1 MLLPNVPTMLV
12 TRAELAVPARGE
24 ITRAQR
30 TELADVLAEG
40 AIEAGFQQI
49 VELATRRVVG
59 WEALARGPRG
69 SDLERPDKL
78 FAAAR
83 AAGRLDELD
92 CLCQRAA
99 LRAALDAG
107 VRAPCVLFLNIEPAT
122 SGFLPL
128 DLRNLYSRATA
139 QMTVCVEVTERA
151 LTQRP
156 ASLLAHV
163 ADMRAMGVA
172 VALDDVG
179 TDADTLAMMSLLE
192 PEVIKL
198 DLALVQGSP
207 DAEIAE
213 VVHAVAAQAERT
225 GARVLVEGVE
235 TEEHARTGDALGA
248 TLAQG
253 WLYGR
258 RETVIELPEPPRE
271 PVVLP
276 GRHPDPRDM
285 APFALATSAGRAPR
299 PASAALLLAMTQHLE
314 DQAKSLGRTAVLVAA
329 FDDRER
335 RFTPHLRHRYG
346 QLGRELAFC
355 AIVGQ
360 GLPVDP
366 APGVHGGTLA
376 AGDAAGGEWTI
387 AVVSPHFAA
396 ALVAHERREPGPD
409 GEQLYDYVLTYER
422 ECATAVAAALTARVA

>member
-1 MLLPNVPTMLV
+1 MLLPNVPTMLM
-12 TRAELAVPARGE
+12 TRAGTAVPARGE
-24 ITRAQR
+24 ITRAQK
-30 TELADVLAEG
+30 TELADILAEG
-40 AIEAGFQQI
+40 AVEAGYQQI
-49 VELATRRVVG
+49 VDLATRQTVG

-69 SDLERPDKL
+69 SDLERPDML
-78 FAAAR
+78 FGAAR

-92 CLCQRAA
+92 SLCQRAA
-99 LRAALDAG
+99 LRGAIDAG
-107 VRAPCVLFLNIEPAT
+107 VRAPCVLFLNIEPDT
-122 SGFLPL
+122 TGFLPL
-128 DLRNLYSRATA
+128 DLRDLYARATA
-139 QMTVCVEVTERA
+139 QMTVCVEVTERS

-156 ASLLAHV
+156 ASLIAHV

-235 TEEHARTGDALGA
+235 TEAHARTGDALGA

-258 RETVIELPEPPRE
+258 RETLIELPPLPSEPI
-271 PVVLP
+271 VVP
-276 GRHPDPRDM
+276 GRHADPRDM
-285 APFALATSAGRAPR
+285 APFALATCDERAPR
-299 PASAALLLAMTQHLE
+299 PASAAMLLAMTQHLE
-314 DQAKSLGRTAVLVAA
+314 DQARSLGRTAVLVAA

-335 RFTPHLRHRYG
+335 RFTPHLRHRYA
-346 QLGRELAFC
+346 QLGHELAFC

-360 GLPVDP
+360 GLPTDP
-366 APGVHGGTLA
+366 APGVHGGAFA
-376 AGDAAGGEWTI
+376 AGEGAGEWTI

-409 GEQLYDYVLTYER
+409 GEQIYEYVLTYER
-422 ECATAVAAALTARVA
+422 GCATAVAAALTARVA

>member
-1 MLLPNVPTMLV
+1 
-12 TRAELAVPARGE
+12 
-24 ITRAQR
+24 
-30 TELADVLAEG
+30 
-40 AIEAGFQQI
+40 
-49 VELATRRVVG
+49 
-59 WEALARGPRG
+59 
-69 SDLERPDKL
+69 
-78 FAAAR
+78 
-83 AAGRLDELD
+83 
-92 CLCQRAA
+92 
-99 LRAALDAG
+99 
-107 VRAPCVLFLNIEPAT
+107 
-122 SGFLPL
+122 
-128 DLRNLYSRATA
+128 
-139 QMTVCVEVTERA
+139 MTVCVEVTERA

-258 RETVIELPEPPRE
+258 RETEIVAARAPRE

-276 GRHPDPRDM
+276 GRHADPRDL
-285 APFALATSAGRAPR
+285 APFALAAERGPRPRA
-299 PASAALLLAMTQHLE
+299 PASAPLLLAMTQHLE
-314 DQAKSLGRTAVLVAA
+314 DQAKALGRTAVLVAA
-329 FDDRER
+329 FDQRER
-335 RFTPHLRHRYG
+335 RFTPQLRERYAAARPRARV
-346 QLGRELAFC
+346 LRDRRRS
-355 AIVGQ
+355 
-360 GLPVDP
+360 GLPSRARAGRPRRPARLGGDP
-366 APGVHGGTLA
+366 A
-376 AGDAAGGEWTI
+376 DGEWTV
-387 AVVSPHFAA
+387 AVVGA
-396 ALVAHERREPGPD
+396 ALRGRARRARAPRARPG
-409 GEQLYDYVLTYER
+409 R
-422 ECATAVAAALTARVA
+422 RARSTTTCSRTSASARSPSPRR

>member
-1 MLLPNVPTMLV
+1 
-12 TRAELAVPARGE
+12 
-24 ITRAQR
+24 
-30 TELADVLAEG
+30 
-40 AIEAGFQQI
+40 
-49 VELATRRVVG
+49 
-59 WEALARGPRG
+59 
-69 SDLERPDKL
+69 
-78 FAAAR
+78 
-83 AAGRLDELD
+83 
-92 CLCQRAA
+92 
-99 LRAALDAG
+99 
-107 VRAPCVLFLNIEPAT
+107 
-122 SGFLPL
+122 
-128 DLRNLYSRATA
+128 
-139 QMTVCVEVTERA
+139 MTVCVEVTERA

-258 RETVIELPEPPRE
+258 RETDDRTCPSRRASRSCM
-271 PVVLP
+271 P
-276 GRHPDPRDM
+276 GRHADPRDTG
-285 APFALATSAGRAPR
+285 AVRARHLGAAAARAP
-299 PASAALLLAMTQHLE
+299 ASGALLLAMTQHLE
-314 DQAKSLGRTAVLVAA
+314 DKAKSLGRTAVLVAA

-335 RFTPHLRHRYG
+335 RFTPHLRQRYA

-355 AIVGQ
+355 ATVGQ
-360 GLPVDP
+360 GMPADP
-366 APGVHGGTLA
+366 APGVHGGRCGSATPR
-376 AGDAAGGEWTI
+376 GGEWTV
-387 AVVSPHFAA
+387 AVVAPHFAA

-422 ECATAVAAALTARVA
+422 ECAIAVAAALTARVA

>member
-1 MLLPNVPTMLV
+1 M
-12 TRAELAVPARGE
+12 RE
-24 ITRAQR
+24 ITREER
-30 TELADVLAEG
+30 DELADVLAEG
-40 AIEAGFQQI
+40 AVEAGFQPI
-49 VELATRRVVG
+49 VELATRRVIG

-69 SDLERPDKL
+69 SGLETPDKL

-83 AAGRLDELD
+83 AARRLDELD

-99 LRAALDAG
+99 LRAAIKAG
-107 VRAPCVLFLNIEPAT
+107 VRAPCVLFLNIEPDT
-122 SGFLPL
+122 TGFLPL
-128 DLRNLYSRATA
+128 DLRDLYARARA

-179 TDADTLAMMSLLE
+179 TDPETLAMMSLLE

-198 DLALVQGSP
+198 DLALVQDSP

-235 TEEHARTGDALGA
+235 TEAHARTGDALGA

-258 RETVIELPEPPRE
+258 RSTTVTLPEPPTE
-271 PVVLP
+271 PVVIT
-276 GRHPDPRDM
+276 GRHADPRDL
-285 APFALATSAGRAPR
+285 APFALATGDQRPPR
-299 PASAALLLAMTQHLE
+299 PASAPLLLAMTQHLE
-314 DQAKSLGRTAVLVAA
+314 DQAEALGRTAVLVAA

-335 RFTPHLRHRYG
+335 RITPELRDRYA

-355 AIVGQ
+355 AIVGDS
-360 GLPVDP
+360 LPPEP
-366 APGVHGGTLA
+366 APGVHGGSVA
-376 AGDAAGGEWTI
+376 PGDPVAGEWTV
-387 AVVSPHFAA
+387 AVVAPHFAA
-396 ALVAHERREPGPD
+396 ALVAHERRDPGPD
-409 GEQLYDYVLTYER
+409 GELLYDYVLTYER
-422 ECATAVAAALTARVA
+422 ETAIAVAAALTARVA